1 VSEGEVGK
9 ETVTGS
15 EVGADNHINTGDY
28 NVLAGDKEKKWKTVR
43 TSGNDVLVLEENTLG
58 SSGRAGSVHDTAK
71 VLRLGRNR
79 VDHVLLTLLGELVE
93 AEDGKVRVSLLELLE
108 VLLLNFHLAVVDN
121 ELDVLGLLERV
132 DELGKEMRVEE
143 NELGVGLLERV
154 HQTLFAESV
163 VGGDDGHR
171 LCGGG

>member
-1 VSEGEVGK
+1 
-9 ETVTGS
+9 
-15 EVGADNHINTGDY
+15 
-28 NVLAGDKEKKWKTVR
+28 
-43 TSGNDVLVLEENTLG
+43 VLEENTFG

-71 VLRLGRNR
+71 VFRLGRNR

-93 AEDGKVRVSLLELLE
+93 AEDGEMRVGLLELLD
-108 VLLLNFHLAVVDN
+108 VLLLDFHLAVIDD
-121 ELDVLGLLERV
+121 ELNVLRLLERV
-132 DELGKEMRVEE
+132 DELGEEMRVEE
-143 NELGVGLLERV
+143 NELGVGLLKRM